1 VKDIWVHVTWW
12 SYLSECIEKFI
23 ERRIIVESAMSEQQQ
38 NRPHRKTK
46 EKKNKSEHGG
56 VNPKAFA
63 FAKPGKLQ
71 RQAARS
77 HDVKEKRLHVPLV
90 DRIPEDPPPL
100 IVAVVGPPG
109 VSRC

>member
-1 VKDIWVHVTWW
+1 
-12 SYLSECIEKFI
+12 
-23 ERRIIVESAMSEQQQ
+23 MSEEQA
-38 NRPHRKTK
+38 NKPHRKAK
-46 EKKNKSEHGG
+46 DKKKNSNHAG

-63 FAKPGKLQ
+63 YAKPGKLH

-109 VSRC
+109 VCFFIEIPEERAKSV